1 MFLFIYKYSLFHGTF
16 CDYLLYLNFFKNP
29 LLFPEFSLLCNLRK
43 KGVCHLS
50 FGDKMDDCLIVI
62 ILVKIVGKTSPL
74 TLIFREGVRL
84 V

>member
-1 MFLFIYKYSLFHGTF
+1 MTPLFEFL
-16 CDYLLYLNFFKNP
+16 FKNP
-29 LLFPEFSLLCNLRK
+29 LLFPDFSLLCNLRK

-74 TLIFREGVRL
+74 TLIFWGGFYPKEVAR
-84 V
+84 

>member
-1 MFLFIYKYSLFHGTF
+1 MCFYLFKYSLFHGTF

-29 LLFPEFSLLCNLRK
+29 LLFPEFSLLCNLGK

-62 ILVKIVGKTSPL
+62 ILVKIVEKRSPKR
-74 TLIFREGVRL
+74 IVH
-84 V
+84 